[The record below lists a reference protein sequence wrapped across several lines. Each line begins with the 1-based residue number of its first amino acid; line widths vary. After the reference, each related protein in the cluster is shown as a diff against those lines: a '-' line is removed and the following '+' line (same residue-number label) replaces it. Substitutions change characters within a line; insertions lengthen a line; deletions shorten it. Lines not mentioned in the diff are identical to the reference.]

1 MQIVDIVA
9 HSDGRFTALADDG
22 SLRDLVYG
30 DTATRRIWR
39 QVEAPFKPAKLTLRS
54 DGSCF
59 VIATD
64 GALFQRLPD
73 QRDGTPSW
81 RKIAGSPA

>member
-1 MQIVDIVA
+1 MQTVDLVA

-22 SLRDLVYG
+22 RLFDLVYG

-39 QVEAPFKPAKLTLRS
+39 QVEAPFKPAKLALRS

-59 VIATD
+59 VVDSD
-64 GALFQRLPD
+64 GGLWQRLPD
-73 QRDGTPSW
+73 DRSGASQW
-81 RKIAGSPA
+81 RQIAKAPA